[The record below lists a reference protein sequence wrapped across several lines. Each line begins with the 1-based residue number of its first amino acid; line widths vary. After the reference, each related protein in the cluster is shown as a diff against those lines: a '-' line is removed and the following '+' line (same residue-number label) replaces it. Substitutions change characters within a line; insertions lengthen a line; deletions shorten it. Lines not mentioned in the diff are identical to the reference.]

1 MLAIIFIPKYSILTY
16 SLEMKL
22 YQKVMESKTK
32 SGLFCSYQVSL
43 KKKKRT
49 LVRVNMISGN
59 IRVLIKSGLH
69 AKAISQEFNQ
79 YHDLM
84 KLLLD
89 I

>member
-1 MLAIIFIPKYSILTY
+1 
-16 SLEMKL
+16 
-22 YQKVMESKTK
+22 MESKTK
-32 SGLFCSYQVSL
+32 SGLFYSHQVSL
-43 KKKKRT
+43 KKRKRT

-69 AKAISQEFNQ
+69 VKAISEEFNQ

-84 KLLLD
+84 KLLLG

>member
-1 MLAIIFIPKYSILTY
+1 
-16 SLEMKL
+16 MK
-22 YQKVMESKTK
+22 KRE
-32 SGLFCSYQVSL
+32 
-43 KKKKRT
+43 RT

-69 AKAISQEFNQ
+69 AKAILEEFNQ
-79 YHDLM
+79 HHDLM

>member
-1 MLAIIFIPKYSILTY
+1 
-16 SLEMKL
+16 
-22 YQKVMESKTK
+22 MESKTK
-32 SGLFCSYQVSL
+32 NGLFYSHQVSL
-43 KKKKRT
+43 KKRKRT
-49 LVRVNMISGN
+49 LVRVSMVSEN

-69 AKAISQEFNQ
+69 AKAISKEYNH

>member
-1 MLAIIFIPKYSILTY
+1 
-16 SLEMKL
+16 MK
-22 YQKVMESKTK
+22 KR
-32 SGLFCSYQVSL
+32 
-43 KKKKRT
+43 KRT

-69 AKAISQEFNQ
+69 VKAISEEFNQ

-84 KLLLD
+84 KLLLG

>member
-1 MLAIIFIPKYSILTY
+1 
-16 SLEMKL
+16 MK
-22 YQKVMESKTK
+22 KR
-32 SGLFCSYQVSL
+32 
-43 KKKKRT
+43 KRT

-69 AKAISQEFNQ
+69 AKAISEEFNQ